1 MKENHIMENE
11 TQNQDT
17 QAAPQQQPVVEEAQA
32 APEQAMDATQ
42 ATTSEV
48 VHDDPGNI
56 PEGAYDPRSNPD
68 LSPDDGIL
76 PDGEPYVPEGGY
88 DLDFIPIDPSYD
100 STNDLFRTPEDTPWD
115 DPSDTEVVSEDSNQ
129 GGYDGSGIA
138 GGLGLDENGMPE
150 NTGINP
156 HVQSD
161 FPANDPAGQA
171 EPPDSEAVAP
181 LSPEAVSMPTDKI
194 VDPVPSDQAG
204 EWISGFN
211 GDFWL
216 DASGRMW
223 DSPEQAASA
232 SPEEVEA
239 RPPTFEEF
247 QGYLG
252 SSDKGATE
260 DENPDLTGAD
270 PEEAKDAT
278 GGDPEEDPKD
288 RGEGVMEDDG
298 EGGINPADADYQEV
312 LDDLDNGNLDDV
324 REFLESLG
332 HSDDDTEVAPK
343 DAPGVPDE
351 DGKLVDEGISIEDI
365 VGGEENVQEGLEDVN
380 NNSTEEYT
388 YDEEAY
394 EDAEHA
400 MKDLQHALK
409 HGDEEER
416 AEALEKLQGY
426 LGGFDKG
433 AEEKTQDGSETQD
446 DQIPS
451 DSANDSDGDPEEVPN
466 TVDKEPVDAPDA
478 SGAAVSGPAVGA
490 AGAAVDE
497 AKGLDQDGTE
507 TQDNQIL
514 SGSDYY
520 DGAFGTMGD
529 TDGDGVLNWEDS
541 DWDTFDRDG
550 DGKEDYL
557 VLDADDDGIVD
568 VKEDADGDG
577 IVDVQDV
584 DADNDGTD
592 DWLVSDFD
600 GDGIEYGKE
609 DDDSDG
615 IENAKDDSDGDG
627 MLDWK
632 DSDSDGNGI
641 DDWVEIFSDPY
652 EFDCFPGED
661 SYDYNAW

>member
-1 MKENHIMENE
+1 MHNE

-32 APEQAMDATQ
+32 APEQAMDDAQ
-42 ATTSEV
+42 AATSEV
-48 VHDDPGNI
+48 VHDDSSGIPQQQEQEQQGIAVGEPDPSSPGVEPVSEEGLNPAETPDPAVTMNPEDLSGPETAGDTSDFLAGDVTNSYIELGEPDFTSEGGDAGFISDEEAHWYSEYGETDSVPDSGRSIWDFPIPDI
-56 PEGAYDPRSNPD
+56 PE
-68 LSPDDGIL
+68 DDDSTSGGLDI
-76 PDGEPYVPEGGY
+76 DGEVKDYAA
-88 DLDFIPIDPSYD
+88 DDWSWD
-100 STNDLFRTPEDTPWD
+100 SE
-115 DPSDTEVVSEDSNQ
+115 PSDVEEVVSEEPTP

-138 GGLGLDENGMPE
+138 GGLDLDQNGVFDQIEN
-150 NTGINP
+150 NP
-156 HVQSD
+156 DILQ
-161 FPANDPAGQA
+161 PGYPGNDPAGQH
-171 EPPDSEAVAP
+171 EGNVFPDEAG
-181 LSPEAVSMPTDKI
+181 TD
-194 VDPVPSDQAG
+194 P
-204 EWISGFN
+204 
-211 GDFWL
+211 
-216 DASGRMW
+216 DAS
-223 DSPEQAASA
+223 D
-232 SPEEVEA
+232 
-239 RPPTFEEF
+239 
-247 QGYLG
+247 
-252 SSDKGATE
+252 
-260 DENPDLTGAD
+260 
-270 PEEAKDAT
+270 
-278 GGDPEEDPKD
+278 GGD
-288 RGEGVMEDDG
+288 
-298 EGGINPADADYQEV
+298 
-312 LDDLDNGNLDDV
+312 
-324 REFLESLG
+324 
-332 HSDDDTEVAPK
+332 
-343 DAPGVPDE
+343 
-351 DGKLVDEGISIEDI
+351 
-365 VGGEENVQEGLEDVN
+365 
-380 NNSTEEYT
+380 YT
-388 YDEEAY
+388 YDEGAY
-394 EDAEHA
+394 EDAEDA
-400 MKDLQHALK
+400 FEDLQDALQD
-409 HGDEEER
+409 GDEEDL
-416 AEALEKLQGY
+416 AEALEELQGY
-426 LGGFDKG
+426 LGGFNKVG
-433 AEEKTQDGSETQD
+433 AEDE
-446 DQIPS
+446 
-451 DSANDSDGDPEEVPN
+451 DPDPTGADTEEVPN
-466 TVDKEPVDAPDA
+466 TVDKEAAVDAPDA

-641 DDWVEIFSDPY
+641 DDWEEIFSDPY

-661 SYDYNAW
+661 SYDYSW

>member
-1 MKENHIMENE
+1 MPTDKIV
-11 TQNQDT
+11 DP
-17 QAAPQQQPVVEEAQA
+17 APTDQGEGLPSDSGEEDG
-32 APEQAMDATQ
+32 DAT
-42 ATTSEV
+42 
-48 VHDDPGNI
+48 P
-56 PEGAYDPRSNPD
+56 
-68 LSPDDGIL
+68 
-76 PDGEPYVPEGGY
+76 
-88 DLDFIPIDPSYD
+88 
-100 STNDLFRTPEDTPWD
+100 
-115 DPSDTEVVSEDSNQ
+115 

-138 GGLGLDENGMPE
+138 GGLDLDQDGMPE

-156 HVQSD
+156 QVQPD
-161 FPANDPAGQA
+161 FPGNDPAGQA
-171 EPPDSEAVAP
+171 EPPDSEASAP
-181 LSPEAVSMPTDKI
+181 LSSEAVSMPHDKI

-211 GDFWL
+211 GTFWL

-232 SPEEVEA
+232 TPEEVEA
-239 RPPTFEEF
+239 RPPTA
-247 QGYLG
+247 
-252 SSDKGATE
+252 SAT
-260 DENPDLTGAD
+260 
-270 PEEAKDAT
+270 
-278 GGDPEEDPKD
+278 
-288 RGEGVMEDDG
+288 
-298 EGGINPADADYQEV
+298 
-312 LDDLDNGNLDDV
+312 
-324 REFLESLG
+324 
-332 HSDDDTEVAPK
+332 
-343 DAPGVPDE
+343 PDE
-351 DGKLVDEGISIEDI
+351 
-365 VGGEENVQEGLEDVN
+365 
-380 NNSTEEYT
+380 TYT
-388 YDEEAY
+388 YDEGAY
-394 EDAEHA
+394 EDAEGA
-400 MKDLQHALK
+400 FKDLRHALK

-433 AEEKTQDGSETQD
+433 AEEKTQDGTETQD

-466 TVDKEPVDAPDA
+466 TVDKEAVDAPDA

-490 AGAAVDE
+490 AGAAVGE